1 MIAVGIIVATVAA
14 FILSSVYYM
23 LLTPLEQRATAG
35 RAVERGKPGPLRVV
49 AELLR
54 TAVLA
59 AGLAWVAAQAGMID
73 LPGALLLAVVLWVVF
88 PVVLLTGSVGWD
100 RTPVPTVLLHGGDWL
115 MKLLLIALIIG
126 LLH

>member
-100 RTPVPTVLLHGGDWL
+100 RTPVPTALLHGGDWL